1 MLRAAFLALL
11 FATPVPF
18 AAHAQSPGDLAGAT
32 KEAAD
37 TLKQAAADKLLVAD
51 MLGAEVTS
59 PGGERLGTVEN
70 LVVVPGGKLVAAI
83 LALEG
88 GEKLPVPYRMVKVS
102 RAQEKL
108 GVSLPVTLD
117 DLRGDEAVEALAKA
131 LDL

>member
-1 MLRAAFLALL
+1 MLRALTLALL
-11 FATPVPF
+11 VTPTY
-18 AAHAQSPGDLAGAT
+18 AHAQSPGDLAGAA

-51 MLGAEVTS
+51 MLGAEVTG

-108 GVSLPVTLD
+108 GVSLPVTLE
-117 DLRGDEAVEALAKA
+117 DLRGDEAVEALAEA